1 MNRLRLPRIPAS
13 FLFVV
18 CLLFPVVS
26 FAQSNAKIHGTV
38 TDPSGS
44 AIAGAAVNAQPLNAS
59 TSIAEVRSAAN
70 GEFSLAVPA
79 GTYRVTVSAVDFAA
93 SERNVSVA
101 AGVSE
106 VFDARLQLAPL
117 SSNVIVTAA
126 ALATSADNAISPVDV
141 IDRTQIDNKQEIWLA
156 PLLASVPG
164 ITLSRL
170 GPMGGVTSLFLDGGN
185 FNYARVLMDGVPADV
200 SLPGLSVDLS
210 NYTADSVDKIEVVHG
225 ASSALYGS
233 DAMAGVVQVFT
244 HRGTTR
250 TPQLVLDGEGGTFD
264 TGRGSGQLSGLV
276 GRFDYSVG
284 GGYFSSGG
292 QGSGDYFRDT
302 TLTGNFGFKFSDT
315 DNLRLTL
322 RNNTSDAGQPGQTL
336 LASESPFAVSP
347 GEHSG
352 LHDFSSGLTWNF
364 MSGEHWQNRVQAY
377 ESRFQDTIALPEFDF
392 TAIDKFNRAGIDARS
407 SYLFHNGAITTGYAF
422 ESETGGALGRHDEAG
437 YLEARYQFGR
447 RFTAVAGGRVEAND
461 SYGTRFVPRV
471 GASYAL
477 RYGSGFWGATRL
489 RASYGEGIKE
499 PPLFPDGCT
508 PILKPEQS
516 STFDAGFDQFLD
528 SDRIRFS
535 ATYFHNDFRDIVS
548 FESTNNMPSC
558 PAFGGTYFNTDKARA
573 FGANSSFEVRAKR
586 WLSVAGSYSYDDS
599 KVLKAP
605 NANDPAL
612 FAGNRL
618 FKRPLHSANLSLNAH
633 FQRVNW
639 SLTGFYVGRR
649 TDSDFLGL
657 GITSNSSY
665 VRWDMAMM
673 VPLRYGLSATAHFE
687 NLFDRHYQ
695 DAIGYPALGYNYRVG
710 LRYVWGGEK

>member
-1 MNRLRLPRIPAS
+1 ME
-13 FLFVV
+13 
-18 CLLFPVVS
+18 
-26 FAQSNAKIHGTV
+26 T
-38 TDPSGS
+38 
-44 AIAGAAVNAQPLNAS
+44 
-59 TSIAEVRSAAN
+59 RSAAD
-70 GEFSLAVPA
+70 GEYSLTAPA
-79 GTYRVTVSAVDFAA
+79 GNYRVTVSATDFTT
-93 SERNVSVA
+93 SERTLTVA
-101 AGVSE
+101 AGASE
-106 VFDARLQLAPL
+106 VFDARLQLAPM
-117 SSNVIVTAA
+117 SSHVIVTAE

-141 IDRTQIDNKQEIWLA
+141 IDRAQIDNKQEIWLA
-156 PLLASVPG
+156 PLLASAPG
-164 ITLSRL
+164 VTLSQL

-185 FNYARVLMDGVPADV
+185 SNYARVLMDGVPADV
-200 SLPGLSVDLS
+200 SLPGLSVDFS
-210 NYTADSVDKIEVVHG
+210 NYTTDSVDKIEVVHG

-233 DAMAGVVQVFT
+233 DAMTGVVQVFT

-250 TPQLVLDGEGGTFD
+250 TPQLVLESEGGTFD
-264 TGRGSGQLSGLV
+264 TGRGSGQLSGLI
-276 GRFDYSVG
+276 GLFDYSVG

-292 QGSGDYFRDT
+292 QGPGDYFRDT
-302 TLTGNFGFKFSDT
+302 SLSGNFGFKFSDT

-322 RNNTSDAGQPGQTL
+322 RNSTSDAGQPGQTL
-336 LASESPFAVSP
+336 LASESPYAVSL

-352 LHDFSSGLTWNF
+352 LHDFSSGLSWDF
-364 MSGEHWQNRVQAY
+364 MTGEHWQNHVQAY
-377 ESRFQDTIALPEFDF
+377 ESRFQDTIDIPEFEY

-407 SYLFHNGAITTGYAF
+407 SYLFHDGSITTGYTF
-422 ESETGGALGRHDEAG
+422 ETETGGAEGRHDEAG
-437 YLEARYQFGR
+437 YLEAHYKFGNR
-447 RFTAVAGGRVEAND
+447 LTAVVGGRVEANN

-489 RASYGEGIKE
+489 RGSYGEGIKE

-516 STFDAGFDQFLD
+516 STFDVGFDQFFD

-548 FESTNNMPSC
+548 FETTNDMPNC
-558 PAFGGTYFNTDKARA
+558 PSFGGTYFNTDKARA

-586 WLSVAGSYSYDDS
+586 WLSIAGNYSYDDS
-599 KVLKAP
+599 KVLVAP
-605 NANDPAL
+605 NASDPAL
-612 FAGNRL
+612 VAGNRL

-639 SLTGFYVGRR
+639 NLTGFYVGRR
-649 TDSDFLGL
+649 TDSDFLSSIVDGVCV
-657 GITSNSSY
+657 GPCIKSNPSY

-710 LRYVWGGEK
+710 IRYVWGGEK

>member
-18 CLLFPVVS
+18 CLIFPVVS
-26 FAQSNAKIHGTV
+26 FAQPNATIHGTV

-44 AIAGAAVNAQPLNAS
+44 AIAGATVNVQPLNAS
-59 TSIAEVRSAAN
+59 TSIAEARSGPN
-70 GEFSLAVPA
+70 GEFSLAVSP
-79 GTYRVTVSAVDFAA
+79 GTYRVTISAADFAA

-101 AGVSE
+101 AGASE
-106 VFDARLQLAPL
+106 VFDTRLQLAPL
-117 SSNVIVTAA
+117 SSHVIVTAA

-264 TGRGSGQLSGLV
+264 TGRGSGQFSGLV
-276 GRFDYSVG
+276 GLFDYSVG

-392 TAIDKFNRAGIDARS
+392 TAIDKFNRAGIDART

-437 YLEARYQFGR
+437 YLEARYRFGR

-633 FQRVNW
+633 LQRVNW

>member
-1 MNRLRLPRIPAS
+1 MNRSRLPRIPAS

-18 CLLFPVVS
+18 FLIFPVVS
-26 FAQSNAKIHGTV
+26 FAQSNATIHGTV

-44 AIAGAAVNAQPLNAS
+44 AIAGATVNAQPLNAS
-59 TSIAEVRSAAN
+59 TSIAEVRSASN

-79 GTYRVTVSAVDFAA
+79 GTYRVTVSAADFAA
-93 SERNVSVA
+93 SERTVSVA
-101 AGVSE
+101 AGASE
-106 VFDARLQLAPL
+106 VFDTRLQLAPL
-117 SSNVIVTAA
+117 SSHVIVTAA

-264 TGRGSGQLSGLV
+264 TGRGSGQLSGLL
-276 GRFDYSVG
+276 GLFDYSVG

-302 TLTGNFGFKFSDT
+302 TLTGNFGLKFSDT

-364 MSGEHWQNRVQAY
+364 MTGEHWQNRVQAY

-422 ESETGGALGRHDEAG
+422 ESETGGAQGRHDEAG

-447 RFTAVAGGRVEAND
+447 RLTAVAGGRVEAND

-573 FGANSSFEVRAKR
+573 FGANSSFEVRANR
-586 WLSVAGSYSYDDS
+586 WLSVSGSYSYDDS

-605 NANDPAL
+605 NASDPAL
-612 FAGNRL
+612 MAGNRL
-618 FKRPLHSANLSLNAH
+618 FKRPLHSANISLNAH
-633 FQRVNW
+633 FQRINW

-657 GITSNSSY
+657 GITSNPSY